1 MRGTVFLVVDK
12 IPAAHKTRRQLIE
25 QLNFPPTL
33 AFAPTVAATPT
44 PAKQSFIGAALAPNI
59 KLLTVSSNY
68 ARWNSGKSILRLAH
82 LYQTGEHPTL
92 SAPVTLHLAQIFSKK
107 GEPTAASTAAA
118 AAAAACGWCGV
129 AHARD

>member
-12 IPAAHKTRRQLIE
+12 IPAAHKTRRQ

-59 KLLTVSSNY
+59 KLLSS
-68 ARWNSGKSILRLAH
+68 AVG
-82 LYQTGEHPTL
+82 
-92 SAPVTLHLAQIFSKK
+92 
-107 GEPTAASTAAA
+107 
-118 AAAAACGWCGV
+118 GV
-129 AHARD
+129 ESQL